1 MLDLIMHQGEIE
13 ARGAQQNAAIW
24 GGALQGIGQTLAGG
38 IEQRG
43 IRKRDEAWL
52 SYVESGEWQQD
63 PAKAYAAAVKTW
75 GPEKGPAQFQA
86 LQGVMTLRGPK
97 RDPVADSKSLGT
109 IIGAMDELDE
119 SGRAR
124 LYPQAYSLAA
134 RVYPDLKYDAEYNPE
149 RWPELRS
156 LGAQLRGDKAP
167 GSREIKTR
175 NADGSETVRIVAD
188 TPGQEFTSAAE
199 PPKPET
205 RSIDVQA
212 AEALARGD
220 RATYDRLLRVK
231 KEMGQADDRPRDNSP
246 RPISPTAEA
255 QIINRLTTQWD
266 RVATPVRELD
276 RQVGIMDAG
285 LNAARRG
292 DVNAGSQAVIMT
304 FNKILDSLSV
314 VREAEFLRTAAGQ
327 SMVNRIKGAIE
338 KLSVGGAGVPL
349 PELEKFADLAREMAS
364 EQKKFLPSMQNRIG
378 LTADRYG
385 VPRELIF
392 EAAPTTGTPPPAG
405 AGSAAGGTPG
415 PPTVGTVMNGY
426 RFKGGN
432 PALPASWEKE

>member
-1 MLDLIMHQGEIE
+1 MLDLIMHQGEIQ

-38 IEQRG
+38 LERHAEESARKKQSLAFEAAINSGDPRAIISVLGPRDGPAVITALRASTPDGMKAYTDRMALGRDLARG
-43 IRKRDEAWL
+43 VLATPEDMRGQAYTFARSQAIQGGVFKPEELPESFEEAGPIL
-52 SYVESGEWQQD
+52 SQVANYGQE
-63 PAKAYAAAVKTW
+63 PAKA
-75 GPEKGPAQFQA
+75 P
-86 LQGVMTLRGPK
+86 
-97 RDPVADSKSLGT
+97 GT
-109 IIGAMDELDE
+109 RPIT
-119 SGRAR
+119 
-124 LYPQAYSLAA
+124 
-134 RVYPDLKYDAEYNPE
+134 
-149 RWPELRS
+149 
-156 LGAQLRGDKAP
+156 
-167 GSREIKTR
+167 TR
-175 NADGSETVRIVAD
+175 NADGSETTRIVAD
-188 TPGQEFTSAAE
+188 VAGQEFSSAAE

-212 AEALARGD
+212 ADALARGD
-220 RATYDRLLRVK
+220 RATYDRLLKVK
-231 KEMGQADDRPRDNSP
+231 EEMGQADDRPRDNSP

-349 PELEKFADLAREMAS
+349 PELEKFADLAREMAA
-364 EQKKFLPSMQNRIG
+364 EQKKFLPAMQNRIG

-392 EAAPTTGTPPPAG
+392 EAAPTPGVSPPAG
-405 AGSAAGGTPG
+405 GPAAGGTPG

-432 PALPASWEKE
+432 PALPTSWERE